1 MKLKSITITNF
12 MQSSKNLEW
21 QLNPSVNFLVGT
33 NSSGKTLLLKTI
45 QSLLPFDKDEL
56 NLKNFNFNDIKYFF
70 APNGCNISIVDDQS
84 EQLDNTD
91 YKNTTSSILNLSQPI
106 NPSEHNPISYF
117 SLDDMFDGL
126 LHNRISHI
134 VNNLTDELKEKV
146 VNVFQYIFNDTVL
159 KDNLLF
165 KNGDIYY
172 HNHKIQNI
180 KNFKYLSSGE
190 LNLLT
195 LLLYVAYTEHN
206 STKILLLDLPE
217 IGIDLL
223 VQTKIMQQFLQ
234 LSPNTQFIIITHSA
248 HIFND
253 YCGQTCDISE
263 LLK

>member
-1 MKLKSITITNF
+1 MKLKSVTITNF

-56 NLKNFNFNDIKYFF
+56 NLKNFNFNDVKYFF
-70 APNGCNISIVDDQS
+70 APNGCNIAVVDDQS
-84 EQLDNTD
+84 D
-91 YKNTTSSILNLSQPI
+91 YKDCKNTTLSSLNLSQPI
-106 NPSEHNPISYF
+106 NPNKHNPISYF
-117 SLDDMFDGL
+117 SLDYLFDGL

-134 VNNLTDELKEKV
+134 VNNLTDELKENV
-146 VNVFQYIFNDTVL
+146 VNAFQYIFNDTVL
-159 KDNLLF
+159 KSNLSF

-172 HNHKIQNI
+172 HNHKIQDI

-217 IGIDLL
+217 VGIDLL

-234 LSPNTQFIIITHSA
+234 LAPNTQFIIVTHSA

-253 YCGQTCDISE
+253 YCEQTCDISE